1 MDFKDE
7 KWQHDLEQV
16 HTQQDG
22 VVEERRF
29 SASGRRI
36 SITDAVFGDIVE
48 GGPNYRDVWNS
59 SSPTFT
65 VVGID
70 IACRS
75 AGFPLPS

>member
-7 KWQHDLEQV
+7 KWQHDLEQI

-48 GGPNYRDVWNS
+48 GGPNYRDVGNGILS
-59 SSPTFT
+59 LFE
-65 VVGID
+65 ID
-70 IACRS
+70 IDGSSRS
-75 AGFPLPS
+75 AGLERLF